1 MAHTAEHASNITGD
15 FLTPDQL
22 SGVREAEATVRNKGT
37 ETAITS
43 DSLRATA
50 PLNVPTKPV
59 VNQQPVDKQKT
70 NTGNGETTARTGTV
84 VDEML
89 ENKEDEIAEE
99 QALTEEQQ
107 QGEDITQ
114 GLFDAVGATRGE
126 FADRANAAQAA
137 KDERKQLQA
146 INSKIGAL
154 DAEIAQDDVK
164 LIANQR
170 AEEVRDTLLPFAR
183 SNQAKLA
190 GDAAILRALKTS
202 EKGVLV
208 AQAYAKQ
215 GDIALAINEAN
226 SAVDAKYAPYKED
239 IAIFTKQLEVLAP
252 TLNKQEKE
260 QAASLLRKNTL
271 ADKEIDNLRAHQKDF
286 ISEALKNQQPELA
299 DELLR
304 AGTLEELGKA
314 ASKIKY
320 GNSLDDI
327 YKRLQI
333 EKLTSDLQPG
343 AADELGRQT
352 NISQGDIQK
361 FNKEI
366 VSSDAFKA
374 IVKAETSLSTVSS
387 FVELF
392 NEVGI
397 TSGVYSPIENAKL
410 NARYNAAVLDL
421 KEFFNLGVLNG
432 PDLEVIQSVLPKPT
446 DQGFLPG
453 KGFGLDITGGIAERA
468 ATKEGIA
475 NIYKMV
481 DNTLDD
487 RYATIALSY
496 RDYSPESLG
505 ALQDAQE
512 KYLRN
517 KAGIDPEG
525 YGAIID
531 KARRENPGI
540 TNDDLIQIINAN

>member
-22 SGVREAEATVRNKGT
+22 SGVREAEATVRNQGT

-70 NTGNGETTARTGTV
+70 NTGNGETTARTGTP
-84 VDEML
+84 VDGML
-89 ENKEDEIAEE
+89 DSATT
-99 QALTEEQQ
+99 TEEQEIERTKE
-107 QGEDITQ
+107 QGQSDDITQ

-271 ADKEIDNLRAHQKDF
+271 ADKEIDRIA
-286 ISEALKNQQPELA
+286 SEEKTKQDIYFSAIEGGATTEQANAILESENINDALKAAGTFIGKQDRILKSLQIANENTKLKISKAELA
-299 DELLR
+299 ADAARLVAIENRTEINFVDLTEDQQDTTLKLRKEYGDEDQTKEFVKVRGAYNRVVASAVDPSAAGDLALIFNYMKVLDPGSTVREGEFATAATSAGVPDIVRAKYNKVRSGERLAEAQRNDFVAR
-304 AGTLEELGKA
+304 AGKLFEASQSEQDALNKDYESLASSAQLPVEFITRSTNRAEDDESTALEG
-314 ASKIKY
+314 IY
-320 GNSLDDI
+320 G
-327 YKRLQI
+327 
-333 EKLTSDLQPG
+333 
-343 AADELGRQT
+343 
-352 NISQGDIQK
+352 
-361 FNKEI
+361 EI
-366 VSSDAFKA
+366 VPDP
-374 IVKAETSLSTVSS
+374 TSP
-387 FVELF
+387 
-392 NEVGI
+392 
-397 TSGVYSPIENAKL
+397 TSILDNIL
-410 NARYNAAVLDL
+410 NAFSQ
-421 KEFFNLGVLNG
+421 K
-432 PDLEVIQSVLPKPT
+432 
-446 DQGFLPG
+446 
-453 KGFGLDITGGIAERA
+453 
-468 ATKEGIA
+468 
-475 NIYKMV
+475 
-481 DNTLDD
+481 
-487 RYATIALSY
+487 
-496 RDYSPESLG
+496 
-505 ALQDAQE
+505 
-512 KYLRN
+512 
-517 KAGIDPEG
+517 
-525 YGAIID
+525 
-531 KARRENPGI
+531 
-540 TNDDLIQIINAN
+540 